1 MWVGDHS
8 RQAKKIT
15 IENQCFIDNY
25 LELLIAEKYE
35 SKKQSKLSSFQYN
48 MSCFL
53 S

>member
-35 SKKQSKLSSFQYN
+35 NKVNLALFN
-48 MSCFL
+48 II
-53 S
+53 